1 MLSSVFPSVS
11 STMVSILLNQSAISL
26 SNLTLVNFLSN
37 IGAFIEKL
45 YWEKMPLILNI
56 HIDNVCHCLYLV
68 CVCVCV
74 FVCVR
79 EKERYRDRKKKRQRA
94 LIFDQLLKLI
104 LNPIS
109 SDSIAEQE
117 ILTVN
122 SNSTHY
128 F

>member
-1 MLSSVFPSVS
+1 MFLIFVY
-11 STMVSILLNQSAISL
+11 MYIL
-26 SNLTLVNFLSN
+26 V
-37 IGAFIEKL
+37 G
-45 YWEKMPLILNI
+45 
-56 HIDNVCHCLYLV
+56 VCM
-68 CVCVCV
+68 CV